1 MNRPSAGYSGTP
13 LPKKLGVKAGSAI
26 ALIDAPAGFE
36 GTLGEL
42 PDGAFARRGNR
53 GRRDI
58 TIWFTTS
65 AAELRRRIEPIARAV
80 GEGTLW
86 VAWPKGSSA
95 IATDLRESAVQH
107 AGLDAGLVDSKV
119 CAIDDDWSGLRF
131 TRRRT

>member
-1 MNRPSAGYSGTP
+1 MGRPSAGYSGTP
-13 LPKKLGVKAGSAI
+13 LPKKLGVKAESSI
-26 ALIDAPAGFE
+26 VLIDAPNGFE
-36 GTLGEL
+36 ETLGEL
-42 PDGAFARRGNR
+42 PEGTALRRGNR

-58 TIWFTTS
+58 TIWFTIS
-65 AAELRRRIEPIARAV
+65 AADLRRRIERVARAV

-95 IATDLRESAVQH
+95 IASDLRESDVQR

-131 TRRRT
+131 TRRRS